1 MDMDMNMDMD
11 ILQLVKYPKKIND
24 NIVKNLSEPINM
36 NLCIQEDMDSLI
48 EKYGEENVANIFY
61 DNEEAH

>member
-1 MDMDMNMDMD
+1 
-11 ILQLVKYPKKIND
+11 
-24 NIVKNLSEPINM
+24 M
-36 NLCIQEDMDSLI
+36 NLCIQEDIDSLI